1 MLFLCCKFLGIMLID
16 LIIYIEREKMPRPI
30 KQGKNIEVS
39 KAIVENGKDKNFHLS
54 PLQYRT
60 QTNI

>member
-1 MLFLCCKFLGIMLID
+1 MLID